1 MMLKDMF
8 KEELIDMMPKCP
20 VLNMQNG

>member
-1 MMLKDMF
+1 MLKDMF